1 MKIKLEYVWLD
12 GYKPEPNLRSKVK
25 VIDVNEKGDLKEIP
39 EWGFD
44 GSSTKQAE
52 GYSSD
57 CYLKPIKLYVKS
69 VISDYST
76 VYVLCEVMDNKGKV
90 HETNDRAKLGKEDED
105 FWVGFEQEYFIRSG
119 HNKPIIGFNNG
130 GIIDPQG
137 TYYCGVGGQMVGRS
151 LTEQH
156 LDMCLEY
163 GIGIEGTNAEV
174 ALGQW
179 EYQVFAKGKVQA
191 ADDLWMSRYFLYKIA
206 EKQGYQIELHPK
218 PLTTGDWN
226 GSGLH
231 TNFSNKRM
239 RETGGEEYFNSIF
252 KVFGS
257 RAKVHIENYGSD
269 NHLRLT
275 GKHETQ
281 SIDKFS
287 WGVSDRGASIRVPK
301 SVGETWKGYLEDRRP
316 ASNANPYCILNVICE
331 SLELAKELDDTLHVM
346 YDDIDTSKLSEKF
359 GTLSSNDLLE
369 EYKYDEQYELEE
381 EMMESRANVPSEE
394 IKFNLKK

>member
-1 MKIKLEYVWLD
+1 MKVKLEYVWLD

-25 VIDVNEKGDLKEIP
+25 IIEVNSKEDLENIP

-52 GYSSD
+52 GHFSD
-57 CYLKPIKLYVKS
+57 CYLKPVRVYMKS
-69 VISDYST
+69 SISEYCT
-76 VYVLCEVMDNKGKV
+76 VYVLCEVLNSDGNP
-90 HETNDRAKLGKEDED
+90 HETNDRAKLGKDDED

-137 TYYCGVGGQMVGRS
+137 TYYCGVGGQMVGRR
-151 LTEQH
+151 LTEEH

-179 EYQVFAKGKVQA
+179 EYQVFAKGKLKT

-206 EKQGYQIELHPK
+206 EKYGYQIELHPK

-239 RETGGEEYFNSIF
+239 RETGGEKYFKSIF
-252 KVFGS
+252 ASFES
-257 RAKVHIENYGSD
+257 RMDEHIENYGSD

-301 SVGETWKGYLEDRRP
+301 VVGETWKGYLEDRRP

-331 SLELAKELDDTLHVM
+331 SLKLAEQLFETSHMM
-346 YDDIDTSKLSEKF
+346 YDVINTTDLNEKYGAMSNDELLSEYM
-359 GTLSSNDLLE
+359 TD
-369 EYKYDEQYELEE
+369 ELEITNNILY
-381 EMMESRANVPSEE
+381 SNG
-394 IKFNLKK
+394 N

>member
-1 MKIKLEYVWLD
+1 MKVKLEYVWLD

-25 VIDVNEKGDLKEIP
+25 IIEVNSKEDLENIP

-52 GYSSD
+52 GHFSD
-57 CYLKPIKLYVKS
+57 CYLKPVRVYMKS
-69 VISDYST
+69 SISEYCT
-76 VYVLCEVMDNKGKV
+76 VYVLCEVLNSDGNP
-90 HETNDRAKLGKEDED
+90 HETNDRAKLGKDDED

-119 HNKPIIGFNNG
+119 HHKSIIGFSNG

-137 TYYCGVGGQMVGRS
+137 TYYCGVGGQMVGRR
-151 LTEQH
+151 LTEEH

-179 EYQVFAKGKVQA
+179 EYQVFAKGKLKT

-206 EKQGYQIELHPK
+206 EKYGYQIELHPK
-218 PLTTGDWN
+218 PLSTGDWN

-239 RETGGEEYFNSIF
+239 RETGGEKYFKSIF
-252 KVFGS
+252 ASFES
-257 RAKVHIENYGSD
+257 RMDEHIENYGSD

-301 SVGETWKGYLEDRRP
+301 VVGETWKGYLEDRRP

-331 SLELAKELDDTLHVM
+331 SLKLAEQLFETSHMM
-346 YDDIDTSKLSEKF
+346 YDVINTTDLNEKYGAMSNDELLSEYM
-359 GTLSSNDLLE
+359 TD
-369 EYKYDEQYELEE
+369 ELEITNNILY
-381 EMMESRANVPSEE
+381 SNG
-394 IKFNLKK
+394 N

>member
-1 MKIKLEYVWLD
+1 MKVKLEYVWLD

-25 VIDVNEKGDLKEIP
+25 IIEVNSKEDLENIP

-52 GYSSD
+52 GHFSD
-57 CYLKPIKLYVKS
+57 CYLKPVRGYVKS
-69 VISDYST
+69 SISEYCT
-76 VYVLCEVMDNKGKV
+76 VYVLCEVLNSDGKH
-90 HETNDRAKLGKEDED
+90 HETNDRAKLGKDDED

-163 GIGIEGTNAEV
+163 EIGIEGTNAEV

-179 EYQVFAKGKVQA
+179 EYQVFAKGKLKA

-206 EKQGYQIELHPK
+206 EKYGNQIELHPK
-218 PLTTGDWN
+218 PLITGDWN

-239 RETGGEEYFNSIF
+239 RETGGEKYFKSIF
-252 KVFGS
+252 ASFES
-257 RAKVHIENYGSD
+257 RMNEHIENYGSD

-281 SIDKFS
+281 SINKFS

-301 SVGETWKGYLEDRRP
+301 VVGETWKGYLEDRRP

-331 SLELAKELDDTLHVM
+331 SLKLAEQLFETSQMMFDVINVTDLNEKYGAMSNDEL
-346 YDDIDTSKLSEKF
+346 LSEYM
-359 GTLSSNDLLE
+359 TDEMEITNNVLYSNG
-369 EYKYDEQYELEE
+369 
-381 EMMESRANVPSEE
+381 N
-394 IKFNLKK
+394 

>member
-1 MKIKLEYVWLD
+1 MKVKLEYVWLD

-25 VIDVNEKGDLKEIP
+25 IIEVNSKEDLENIP

-44 GSSTKQAE
+44 GSSTRQAE
-52 GYSSD
+52 GHFSD
-57 CYLKPIKLYVKS
+57 CYLKPVRTYIKS
-69 VISDYST
+69 SISEYST
-76 VYVLCEVMDNKGKV
+76 VYVMCEVLNSDGKP
-90 HETNDRAKLGKEDED
+90 HETNDRAKLGKDDED

-119 HNKPIIGFNNG
+119 HHKSIIGFSNG

-137 TYYCGVGGQMVGRS
+137 TYYCGVGGQMVGRNI
-151 LTEQH
+151 TEQH

-179 EYQVFAKGKVQA
+179 EYQVFAKGKLKT

-206 EKQGYQIELHPK
+206 EKYGYQIELHPK

-239 RETGGEEYFNSIF
+239 RETGGEKYFKSIF
-252 KVFGS
+252 ASFES
-257 RAKVHIENYGSD
+257 RMEEHVENYGSD

-301 SVGETWKGYLEDRRP
+301 VVGETWKGYLEDRRP

-331 SLELAKELDDTLHVM
+331 SLKLAEQLFETSHMM
-346 YDDIDTSKLSEKF
+346 YDVINTTDLNEKYGAMSNDELLSEYM
-359 GTLSSNDLLE
+359 TD
-369 EYKYDEQYELEE
+369 ELEITNNILY
-381 EMMESRANVPSEE
+381 SNG
-394 IKFNLKK
+394 N

>member
-1 MKIKLEYVWLD
+1 MKVKLEYVWLD

-25 VIDVNEKGDLKEIP
+25 IIEVNSKEDLENIP

-52 GYSSD
+52 GHFSD
-57 CYLKPIKLYVKS
+57 CYLKPVRVYMKS
-69 VISDYST
+69 SISEYCT
-76 VYVLCEVMDNKGKV
+76 VYVLCEVLNSDGNP
-90 HETNDRAKLGKEDED
+90 HETNDRAKLGKDDED

-119 HNKPIIGFNNG
+119 HHKSIIGFSNG

-137 TYYCGVGGQMVGRS
+137 TYYCGVGGQMVGRR
-151 LTEQH
+151 LTEEH

-179 EYQVFAKGKVQA
+179 EYQVFAKGKLKT

-206 EKQGYQIELHPK
+206 EKYGYQIELHPK

-239 RETGGEEYFNSIF
+239 RETGGEKYFKSIF
-252 KVFGS
+252 ASFES
-257 RAKVHIENYGSD
+257 RMDEHIENYGSD

-301 SVGETWKGYLEDRRP
+301 VVGETWKGYLEDRRP

-331 SLELAKELDDTLHVM
+331 SLKLAEQLFETSQMMFDVINTTDLNEKYGAMSNDEL
-346 YDDIDTSKLSEKF
+346 LSEYM
-359 GTLSSNDLLE
+359 TD
-369 EYKYDEQYELEE
+369 ELEITNNILY
-381 EMMESRANVPSEE
+381 SNG
-394 IKFNLKK
+394 N

>member
-69 VISDYST
+69 VISEYST